1 MINEK
6 LPHIGIITN
15 KKTRDGKRNLIG
27 HNIGGGQVLEDY
39 LFKYKIIVH
48 YTYIIKKANYI

>member
-1 MINEK
+1 MKNSLILE
-6 LPHIGIITN
+6 LSLI

-39 LFKYKIIVH
+39 LFKYKIIVR
-48 YTYIIKKANYI
+48 YTYI